1 MSSFREQLPALLRR
15 GARAALKGAAF
26 TFALSHSSDAAA
38 EILAAGANG
47 FSLSETT
54 HIAATPDKVY
64 AAIVMPQRWWSS
76 QHSFSGSAANFTL
89 DTREGGCWC
98 ETLPDGGFVE
108 HLRVVY
114 AAPGKVL
121 RLRGALG
128 PFQGWGADGAMT
140 YTLKGVGTATDLTF
154 TYNLGG
160 YNKDGFEAPAKA
172 ADGVLA
178 EAALRLKSYVETGSP
193 EPAKTN

>member
-1 MSSFREQLPALLRR
+1 MSSVREQLPALLRR

-26 TFALSHSSDAAA
+26 TFALSHSSNAAA
-38 EILAAGANG
+38 EVVGVGPNG
-47 FSLSETT
+47 FSLSETA
-54 HIAATPDKVY
+54 HIAAPADKVY
-64 AAIVMPQRWWSS
+64 AAIITPSQWWSS
-76 QHSFSGSAANFTL
+76 QHSFSGNAANMAL
-89 DTREGGCWC
+89 EAKEGGCWC
-98 ETLPDGGFVE
+98 ETLPNGGFVE

-128 PFQGWGADGAMT
+128 PFQGWGVDGAMT
-140 YTLKGVGTATDLTF
+140 YTLKGDAKSTDLTIV
-154 TYNLGG
+154 YNLGG
-160 YNKDGFEAPAKA
+160 FNKDGFDAVSKG

-178 EAALRLKSYVETGSP
+178 EAVLRLKAFVETGSP

>member
-1 MSSFREQLPALLRR
+1 MSNIKEQLPALMRR

-26 TFALSHSSDAAA
+26 TFALAHSSDAAA
-38 EILAAGANG
+38 EVLAAGANG
-47 FSLSETT
+47 FSLSETA
-54 HIAATPDKVY
+54 HIAAPPDKVY
-64 AAIVMPQRWWSS
+64 AAIVTPSQWWSS

-89 DTREGGCWC
+89 DAKEGGCWC
-98 ETLPDGGFVE
+98 ETLPNGGFVE

-114 AAPGKVL
+114 AAPGNAL

-128 PFQGWGADGAMT
+128 PFQGWGVDGAMT
-140 YTLKGVGTATDLTF
+140 FALKGDDKSTDLAI

-160 YNKDGFEAPAKA
+160 FNKDGFEAVSKG

-178 EAALRLKSYVETGSP
+178 EAALRLKSFVETGSP
-193 EPAKTN
+193 EPLKTN

>member
-1 MSSFREQLPALLRR
+1 MRYFREQMPSLLQR

-26 TFALSHSSDAAA
+26 TFALSHSSNAAA
-38 EILAAGANG
+38 EVVAVGPSG
-47 FSLSETT
+47 FSISETA
-54 HIAATPDKVY
+54 HIAAPPDKVY
-64 AAIVMPQRWWSS
+64 GAIVTPSNWWSS
-76 QHSFSGSAANFTL
+76 QHSFSGNAANFTL
-89 DTREGGCWC
+89 DAKEGGCWC
-98 ETLPDGGFVE
+98 ETLPNGGFVE

-128 PFQGWGADGAMT
+128 PFQGWGADGALT
-140 YTLKGVGTATDLTF
+140 YTLKGDDKATDLTI

-160 YNKDGFEAPAKA
+160 FAKDGFDASSKA

-178 EAALRLKSYVETGSP
+178 EAALRLRSFVETGSP

>member
-1 MSSFREQLPALLRR
+1 MRNLREQMPVLLRR
-15 GARAALKGAAF
+15 AARAALKGAVF
-26 TFALSHSSDAAA
+26 TFALSHSSNAAA
-38 EILAAGANG
+38 EVLAAGAGG
-47 FSLSETT
+47 FSLSETA
-54 HIAATPDKVY
+54 HIAAPPDKVY
-64 AAIVMPQRWWSS
+64 AAIVAPQHWWSS
-76 QHSFSGSAANFTL
+76 QHSFSGNAANFTL
-89 DTREGGCWC
+89 DAKEGGCWC

-114 AAPGKVL
+114 AAPGKAL

-140 YTLKGVGTATDLTF
+140 YALKGDDKSTDLTL

-160 YNKDGFEAPAKA
+160 FAKDGFDAPAKA

-178 EAALRLKSYVETGSP
+178 EAVLRLKSFVETGSP
-193 EPAKTN
+193 EPAMTN

>member
-1 MSSFREQLPALLRR
+1 MSNIREQLPALLRR

-26 TFALSHSSDAAA
+26 TFALSHSSNVAA
-38 EILAAGANG
+38 EVVASGPNG
-47 FSLSETT
+47 FSLSETA
-54 HIAATPDKVY
+54 HIAASPDKVY
-64 AAIVMPQRWWSS
+64 AAIVAPSHWWSS

-89 DTREGGCWC
+89 DTKEGGCWC
-98 ETLPDGGFVE
+98 ETLPNGGFVE

-114 AAPGKVL
+114 AAPGKAL

-140 YTLKGVGTATDLTF
+140 YTLKGDDKSTDLTL

-160 YNKDGFEAPAKA
+160 FNKDGFDAASKG

-178 EAALRLKSYVETGSP
+178 EAAMRLKSYVETGSP